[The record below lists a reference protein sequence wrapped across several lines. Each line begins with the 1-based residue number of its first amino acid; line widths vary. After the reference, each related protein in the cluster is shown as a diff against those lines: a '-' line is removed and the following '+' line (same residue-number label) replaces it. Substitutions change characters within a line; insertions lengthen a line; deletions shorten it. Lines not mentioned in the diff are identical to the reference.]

1 MDRRAMFSILD
12 GSRELTG
19 KGIEKPPN
27 LSGFQSYQGEWT
39 YEHAAHLL
47 RRAMFGPSTLQ
58 INEATFVGLDACI
71 EKLMDPSAIPIEGP
85 KNPGKIRMND
95 SLVAVEDPT
104 VAVGQPWIRKKKGK
118 WYMGALPQNQEKFVT
133 VLNARSQSLRSWKMQ
148 CILREGLSIYE
159 KMTMFWNNHFS
170 VVPENPPLHFL
181 NNITLMENALG
192 NFRDLVKKMTIDPSM
207 LIFLNGNENTAKAP
221 NENFARELFELFTIG
236 KGDQVAPG
244 DYSNYTETDI
254 RQAARALTGWI
265 IDFRHLLEPGSSSI
279 ELSTDTLIHFNAIA
293 HDTGDKQFSSRF
305 NNQIISN
312 RGPDEYLA
320 LIDMIFSQP
329 ECARFICRKLYRWFV
344 YYDISE
350 DVEDL
355 IIEPMAKLLVDH
367 DYEIRPVLEA
377 LLKSEHFF
385 ESMYFGGMIKNP
397 FDFLASMMKPFQ
409 IHNNEPNDPYL
420 RFRFYLDI
428 YHLAVGQ
435 QMAYFNPPSVA
446 GWKAYYQAPLFY
458 RTWINASTL
467 NLRMAITR
475 GLSLSVNPEGQQ
487 QGLSLHV
494 LSLVELLNN
503 SEDPNELVN
512 NLSRLF
518 FAQEITQGQKDYLKN
533 ILIPGLPD
541 FEWTIEYGN
550 YLNDPGNRELSLGVE
565 LKLRQL
571 IHAMLTMPE
580 FYLS

>member
-1 MDRRAMFSILD
+1 M
-12 GSRELTG
+12 
-19 KGIEKPPN
+19 
-27 LSGFQSYQGEWT
+27 
-39 YEHAAHLL
+39 
-47 RRAMFGPSTLQ
+47 
-58 INEATFVGLDACI
+58 GLDQCI
-71 EKLMDPSAIPIEGP
+71 DKLMDPAGLPTSGP
-85 KNPGKIRMND
+85 RNPGKIKLND
-95 SLVAVEDPT
+95 VLVPVEESFISVDE
-104 VAVGQPWIRKKKGK
+104 PWVWKQDGK
-118 WYMGALPQNQEKFVT
+118 WMMGALPQNQEKFVN
-133 VLNARSQSLRSWKMQ
+133 VLSARAQSLRSWKMES
-148 CILREGLSIYE
+148 IYKEGISIYE

-181 NNITLMENALG
+181 SNMTLMENALG
-192 NFRDLVKKMTIDPSM
+192 NFRDLVKKMTIDPAM

-254 RQAARALTGWI
+254 LEAARVLTGWI
-265 IDFRHLLEPGSSSI
+265 IDFSNLVENNKSMI
-279 ELSTDTLIHFNAIA
+279 ELSTDALIHFNGMA
-293 HDTGDKQFSSRF
+293 HDADEKQFSSRF
-305 NNQIISN
+305 NNQMISN
-312 RGPDEYLA
+312 KGPDEYLA

-344 YYDISE
+344 YYDISI
-350 DVEDL
+350 DVEDT
-355 IIEPMAKLLVDH
+355 IIESLAKLLVDH
-367 DYEIRPVLEA
+367 DYEVRVVLEA

-385 ESMYFGGMIKNP
+385 ESIHFGGMIKNP
-397 FDFLASMMKPFQ
+397 YDFLTSMMKPFQ
-409 IHNNEPNDPYL
+409 VQHNEPEDPYL
-420 RFRFYLDI
+420 RFILYLDI

-467 NLRMAITR
+467 NLRMTITR
-475 GLSLSVNPEGQQ
+475 GLSMSVDPEGQR
-487 QGLSLHV
+487 QGLSLQV
-494 LSLVELLNN
+494 LFLVELLNN
-503 SEDPNELVN
+503 SEDPNKLVS
-512 NLSRLF
+512 NLSKLF
-518 FAQEITQGQKDYLKN
+518 FTQDITQDQRDYLKG

-550 YLNDPGNRELSLGVE
+550 YINDPENRDLSLGVE